1 MKNIFKII
9 PLILVPV
16 LSVTSIFS
24 ISAELPA
31 RGPIP
36 FANYD
41 RDGNGL
47 ISEQEFTQV
56 RSERRLQK
64 ATQGLGMKRSETA
77 PLFSTFD
84 LNLDGQLT
92 PEELSTGQQAQLQAR
107 RGKAQG
113 ANMARGKNKGLRQEQ
128 PMPRFAKFDL
138 NGDGVILEQEFNA
151 ARAARIKNRVEQGY
165 SMQNI
170 GNVNTNTFADIDSD
184 NDGKISSAEFT
195 EHQASQRQKMM
206 QK

>member
-1 MKNIFKII
+1 MKNLFKII

-47 ISEQEFTQV
+47 ISEQEFKQV

-92 PEELSTGQQAQLQAR
+92 PEELSTGQQAQLQTR

-113 ANMARGKNKGLRQEQ
+113 ANMARGKNKGMRQGQ
-128 PMPRFAKFDL
+128 SMPRFAKFDL

-165 SMQNI
+165 SMKNI
-170 GNVNTNTFADIDSD
+170 GNANTNTFADIDSD

-195 EHQASQRQKMM
+195 QHQASQRQQMM
-206 QK
+206 KK

>member
-1 MKNIFKII
+1 MKNIVNII
-9 PLILVPV
+9 PLFLVPL
-16 LSVTSIFS
+16 LSVTSISS
-24 ISAELPA
+24 ISAELPM

-41 RDGNGL
+41 LDGNGL
-47 ISEQEFTQV
+47 ISEQEFVDV
-56 RSERRLQK
+56 RKARRQRK
-64 ATQGLGMKRSETA
+64 AIQGLAMKRADKA
-77 PLFSTFD
+77 PLFATFD

-92 PEELSTGQQAQLQAR
+92 PEELSTGQQAQMQNR
-107 RGKAQG
+107 RGKALSANFKSSNAGMKQG
-113 ANMARGKNKGLRQEQ
+113 LH
-128 PMPRFAKFDL
+128 MPKFAKFDL

-170 GNVNTNTFADIDSD
+170 SNVNTNTFADIDTD

-195 EHQASQRQKMM
+195 EHQAGQRQRMM
-206 QK
+206 KK

>member
-1 MKNIFKII
+1 MKNIVNII
-9 PLILVPV
+9 PLFLVPL
-16 LSVTSIFS
+16 LSVTSISS
-24 ISAELPA
+24 ISAELPM

-41 RDGNGL
+41 LDGNGL
-47 ISEQEFTQV
+47 ISEQEFVDV
-56 RSERRLQK
+56 RKARRQRK
-64 ATQGLGMKRSETA
+64 AIQGLAMKRADKA
-77 PLFSTFD
+77 PLFATFD

-92 PEELSTGQQAQLQAR
+92 PEELSTGQQAQMQNR
-107 RGKAQG
+107 RGKALSANFKSSNAGMKQG
-113 ANMARGKNKGLRQEQ
+113 LH
-128 PMPRFAKFDL
+128 MPKFAKFDL

-170 GNVNTNTFADIDSD
+170 GNVNTNTFADIDTD

-195 EHQASQRQKMM
+195 EHQIGQRQRMM
-206 QK
+206 KK

>member
-1 MKNIFKII
+1 MKNIVNII
-9 PLILVPV
+9 PLFLVPL
-16 LSVTSIFS
+16 LSVTSISS
-24 ISAELPA
+24 ISAELPM

-41 RDGNGL
+41 LDGNGL
-47 ISEQEFTQV
+47 ISEQEFVDV
-56 RSERRLQK
+56 RKARRQRK
-64 ATQGLGMKRSETA
+64 AIQGLAMKRADNA
-77 PLFSTFD
+77 PLFATFD

-92 PEELSTGQQAQLQAR
+92 PEELSTGQQAQMQNR
-107 RGKAQG
+107 RGKALSANFKSSNAGMKQG
-113 ANMARGKNKGLRQEQ
+113 LH
-128 PMPRFAKFDL
+128 MPKFAKFDL

-170 GNVNTNTFADIDSD
+170 GNVNTNTFADIDTD

-195 EHQASQRQKMM
+195 EHQIGQRQRMM
-206 QK
+206 KK

>member
-1 MKNIFKII
+1 MKNIFNII
-9 PLILVPV
+9 PLILVPL
-16 LSVTSIFS
+16 LSVTSISS
-24 ISAELPA
+24 ISAELPM

-41 RDGNGL
+41 LDSNGL
-47 ISEQEFTQV
+47 ISEQEFVGV
-56 RSERRLQK
+56 RKDRRQQK
-64 ATQGLGMKRSETA
+64 ATQGLAMKRADTT

-92 PEELSTGQQAQLQAR
+92 PEELSTGQQVQMQNR
-107 RGKAQG
+107 RGKAVS
-113 ANMARGKNKGLRQEQ
+113 ANMASSNNAGMRQGQ
-128 PMPRFAKFDL
+128 HMPRFAKFDL

>member
-1 MKNIFKII
+1 M
-9 PLILVPV
+9 
-16 LSVTSIFS
+16 
-24 ISAELPA
+24 

-41 RDGNGL
+41 LDGNGL
-47 ISEQEFTQV
+47 ISEQEFVDV
-56 RSERRLQK
+56 RKARRQRK
-64 ATQGLGMKRSETA
+64 AIQGLAMKRADKA
-77 PLFSTFD
+77 PLFATFD

-92 PEELSTGQQAQLQAR
+92 PEELSTGQQAQMQNR
-107 RGKAQG
+107 RGKALSANFKSSNAGMKQG
-113 ANMARGKNKGLRQEQ
+113 LH
-128 PMPRFAKFDL
+128 MPKFAKFDL

-170 GNVNTNTFADIDSD
+170 GNVNTNTFADIDTD

-195 EHQASQRQKMM
+195 EHQIGQRQRMM
-206 QK
+206 KK

>member
-1 MKNIFKII
+1 MKNIVNII
-9 PLILVPV
+9 PLFLVPL
-16 LSVTSIFS
+16 LSVTSISS
-24 ISAELPA
+24 ISAELPM

-41 RDGNGL
+41 LDGNGL
-47 ISEQEFTQV
+47 ISEQEFVDV
-56 RSERRLQK
+56 RKARRQRK
-64 ATQGLGMKRSETA
+64 AIQGLAMKRADKA
-77 PLFSTFD
+77 PLFATFD

-92 PEELSTGQQAQLQAR
+92 PEELSTGQQAQMQNR
-107 RGKAQG
+107 RGKALSANFKSSNAGMKQG
-113 ANMARGKNKGLRQEQ
+113 LH
-128 PMPRFAKFDL
+128 MPKFTKFDL

-170 GNVNTNTFADIDSD
+170 SNVNTNTFADIDTD

-195 EHQASQRQKMM
+195 EHQAGQRQRMM
-206 QK
+206 KK

>member
-1 MKNIFKII
+1 MKNIANII
-9 PLILVPV
+9 PLFLVPL
-16 LSVTSIFS
+16 LSVTSISS
-24 ISAELPA
+24 ISAELPM

-41 RDGNGL
+41 LDGNGL
-47 ISEQEFTQV
+47 ISEQEFVDV
-56 RSERRLQK
+56 RKARRQRK
-64 ATQGLGMKRSETA
+64 AIQGLAMKRADKA
-77 PLFSTFD
+77 PLFATFD

-92 PEELSTGQQAQLQAR
+92 PEELSTGQQAQMQNR
-107 RGKAQG
+107 RGKALSANFKSSNAGMKQG
-113 ANMARGKNKGLRQEQ
+113 LH
-128 PMPRFAKFDL
+128 MPKFAKFDL

-170 GNVNTNTFADIDSD
+170 GNVNTNTFADIDTD

-195 EHQASQRQKMM
+195 EHQAGQRQRMM
-206 QK
+206 KK